1 MCKGYP
7 KNYIRML
14 GLVIVLVLT
23 FGVLAAPLS
32 AKAAAPE
39 LKLNVKTKTLVT
51 EKTYSL
57 KVYNLADSH
66 TVTFKSDHPEFAS
79 VDDNGLVSANA
90 VGTALI
96 TATVKSGDK
105 AVAQLECEIT
115 VGPPAISVKLTQPTI
130 ILMNGRKA
138 LLKTIL
144 QPLNTVENV
153 KFSSLDNL
161 IASVSSSGRVTA
173 RSIGTTYLVA
183 AIDNGK
189 YDSCQV
195 IVVDEISYQALLDN
209 PNIDPLTLI
218 PLESND
224 SEIVTNEPAFVEAPL
239 PTVAPAAP
247 PVTEPVIETPVV
259 PETEP
264 VTEEVTELP
273 VTNPVTETQTE
284 STDNNLELVPDTTE
298 ATSDVNEAAVK

>member
-14 GLVIVLVLT
+14 GLVLVLVLT
-23 FGVLAAPLS
+23 LGVFASPVS

-57 KVYNLADSH
+57 KVYNLADNQ

-79 VDDNGLVSANA
+79 VDETGLVSAVA
-90 VGTALI
+90 VGTAII
-96 TATVKSGDK
+96 TATVKTDTK
-105 AVAQLECEIT
+105 TVAQLECEIT
-115 VGPPAISVKLTQPTI
+115 VGPPAISVKLTRPTI

-161 IASVSSSGRVTA
+161 IASVSSAGRVTA

-183 AIDNGK
+183 AISNGK
-189 YDSCQV
+189 YDACQV
-195 IVVDEISYQALLDN
+195 IVVDEEAYLALLEN
-209 PNIDPLTLI
+209 PEIDPLTLI
-218 PLESND
+218 PLEEN
-224 SEIVTNEPAFVEAPL
+224 
-239 PTVAPAAP
+239 
-247 PVTEPVIETPVV
+247 V
-259 PETEP
+259 PEQNDNEQLTVDDNKLTE
-264 VTEEVTELP
+264 VTEEADNTDVVTERE
-273 VTNPVTETQTE
+273 VSSN
-284 STDNNLELVPDTTE
+284 S
-298 ATSDVNEAAVK
+298 SDIADKQAEPFSSR

>member
-1 MCKGYP
+1 
-7 KNYIRML
+7 ML
-14 GLVIVLVLT
+14 GLVLVLVLT
-23 FGVLAAPLS
+23 LGVFAAPVS

-57 KVYNLADSH
+57 KVYNLADNQ

-79 VDDNGLVSANA
+79 VDENGLVSANA
-90 VGTALI
+90 VGVAII
-96 TATVKSGDK
+96 TATVKTATK
-105 AVAQLECEIT
+105 TVAQLECEIT
-115 VGPPAISVKLTQPTI
+115 VGPPAISVKLTRPTI

-161 IASVSSSGRVTA
+161 IASVSSAGRITA

-189 YDSCQV
+189 YDTCQV
-195 IVVDEISYQALLDN
+195 IIVDEASYLALLEN
-209 PNIDPLTLI
+209 PDIDPLTLI
-218 PLESND
+218 PLEATDTEVVN
-224 SEIVTNEPAFVEAPL
+224 SEEIPVKETTPS
-239 PTVAPAAP
+239 VAPADQID
-247 PVTEPVIETPVV
+247 TESAEGTATVPSTETDTKPSTEVS
-259 PETEP
+259 EP
-264 VTEEVTELP
+264 VTATVNDF
-273 VTNPVTETQTE
+273 VDK
-284 STDNNLELVPDTTE
+284 SE
-298 ATSDVNEAAVK
+298 ATSDVSKTAY

>member
-14 GLVIVLVLT
+14 GLVLVLVLT
-23 FGVLAAPLS
+23 LGVFAAPIS

-57 KVYNLADSH
+57 KVYNLADNQ

-90 VGTALI
+90 VGTAII
-96 TATVKSGDK
+96 TATVKTDTK
-105 AVAQLECEIT
+105 TVAQLECEIT

-153 KFSSLDNL
+153 KFSSLDSL
-161 IASVSSSGRVTA
+161 IASVSSAGRVTA

-195 IVVDEISYQALLDN
+195 IVVDEEAYLALLEN
-209 PNIDPLTLI
+209 PDIDPLTLI
-218 PLESND
+218 PLEAND
-224 SEIVTNEPAFVEAPL
+224 SEVVNNETIL
-239 PTVAPAAP
+239 P
-247 PVTEPVIETPVV
+247 ITPV
-259 PETEP
+259 PTDSPLDPTETEP
-264 VTEEVTELP
+264 VTDTVTMPEADP
-273 VTNPVTETQTE
+273 VTTPDAEIAEQESAANTNSDFVEETTEVLP
-284 STDNNLELVPDTTE
+284 DNME
-298 ATSDVNEAAVK
+298 ATSDVNLTE

>member
-14 GLVIVLVLT
+14 GLVLVLVLT
-23 FGVLAAPLS
+23 LGIFASPIS

-57 KVYNLADSH
+57 KVYNLADNQ

-90 VGTALI
+90 VGSAII
-96 TATVKSGDK
+96 TATVKNASK
-105 AVAQLECEIT
+105 IVAQLECEIT
-115 VGPPAISVKLTQPTI
+115 VGPPAISVKLTRPTI
-130 ILMNGRKA
+130 VLMNGRKT

-153 KFSSLDNL
+153 KFSSLNNL
-161 IASVSSSGRVTA
+161 IANVSSAGRVTA

-189 YDSCQV
+189 YDTCQV
-195 IVVDEISYQALLDN
+195 IVVDEVTYQVLLEN
-209 PNIDPLTLI
+209 PDIDPLTLI
-218 PLESND
+218 SLNANESEAADNENSLDEALNSAD
-224 SEIVTNEPAFVEAPL
+224 SPDTSVETTPVTSTGSVSDTKLVENTNSE
-239 PTVAPAAP
+239 TVAPES
-247 PVTEPVIETPVV
+247 VVNTNSEPVEET
-259 PETEP
+259 TEI
-264 VTEEVTELP
+264 LP
-273 VTNPVTETQTE
+273 
-284 STDNNLELVPDTTE
+284 DNTE
-298 ATSDVNEAAVK
+298 ATSDVNKAD

>member
-14 GLVIVLVLT
+14 GLVLVLVLT
-23 FGVLAAPLS
+23 LGVFASPVL

-57 KVYNLADSH
+57 KVYNLSDSQ

-79 VDDNGLVSANA
+79 VDDTGLVSANA
-90 VGTALI
+90 VGTAII
-96 TATVKSGDK
+96 TATVKDDSK
-105 AVAQLECEIT
+105 TVAQLECEIT

-153 KFSSLDNL
+153 KFSSLDSL
-161 IASVSSSGRVTA
+161 IASVSSAGRITA

-189 YDSCQV
+189 YDTCQV
-195 IVVDEISYQALLDN
+195 IIVDEEAYQALLDN
-209 PNIDPLTLI
+209 PDIDPLTLI
-218 PLESND
+218 PLEEND
-224 SEIVTNEPAFVEAPL
+224 SEAVDNENSPVEAA
-239 PTVAPAAP
+239 PTDAPAAP
-247 PVTEPVIETPVV
+247 EATDPVSDTEPVSDENAEVQ
-259 PETEP
+259 EP
-264 VTEEVTELP
+264 VAD
-273 VTNPVTETQTE
+273 TQTE
-284 STDNNLELVPDTTE
+284 IVDDTAEVLPDTTE
-298 ATSDVNEAAVK
+298 ATSDVNETEI

>member
-7 KNYIRML
+7 KNYIRMF
-14 GLVIVLVLT
+14 GLVLVLVLT
-23 FGVLAAPLS
+23 LGVFAAPVS

-39 LKLNVKTKTLVT
+39 LKLNVKAKTLVT

-57 KVYNLADSH
+57 KVYNLADTQ

-90 VGTALI
+90 VGTAII
-96 TATVKSGDK
+96 TATVKADSK
-105 AVAQLECEIT
+105 TVAQLECEIT
-115 VGPPAISVKLTQPTI
+115 VGPPAISVKLTRPTI

-153 KFSSLDNL
+153 KFSSLDTL
-161 IASVSSSGRVTA
+161 IASVSSAGRVTA

-189 YDSCQV
+189 YDACQV
-195 IVVDEISYQALLDN
+195 IVVDEDAYLALLEN
-209 PNIDPLTLI
+209 PEIDPLTLI
-218 PLESND
+218 PLEEN
-224 SEIVTNEPAFVEAPL
+224 
-239 PTVAPAAP
+239 
-247 PVTEPVIETPVV
+247 V
-259 PETEP
+259 PELADNETLTVNDEKTIEDAEEP
-264 VTEEVTELP
+264 DTTTEEVIDTEADSI
-273 VTNPVTETQTE
+273 VSDTADAETE
-284 STDNNLELVPDTTE
+284 SF
-298 ATSDVNEAAVK
+298 SDK

>member
-7 KNYIRML
+7 KNYIRMF
-14 GLVIVLVLT
+14 GLVLVLVLT
-23 FGVLAAPLS
+23 LGVFAAPIS

-57 KVYNLADSH
+57 KVYNLADNQ

-90 VGTALI
+90 VGVAII
-96 TATVKSGDK
+96 TATVKTDSK
-105 AVAQLECEIT
+105 PVAQLECEIT
-115 VGPPAISVKLTQPTI
+115 VGPPAISVKLTRPTI

-161 IASVSSSGRVTA
+161 IASVSSAGRITA

-189 YDSCQV
+189 YDTCQV
-195 IVVDEISYQALLDN
+195 IIVDEASYQALLEN
-209 PNIDPLTLI
+209 PDIDPLTLI
-218 PLESND
+218 PLEATD
-224 SEIVTNEPAFVEAPL
+224 IEIVNNEDIPAENTAPS
-239 PTVAPAAP
+239 VIPAD
-247 PVTEPVIETPVV
+247 PVDTEPEADTVTV
-259 PETEP
+259 PATEADSAPSTEAAQEP
-264 VTEEVTELP
+264 VNDVESVP
-273 VTNPVTETQTE
+273 VDK
-284 STDNNLELVPDTTE
+284 SE
-298 ATSDVNEAAVK
+298 ATSDVSKTAF

>member
-14 GLVIVLVLT
+14 GLVLVLVLT
-23 FGVLAAPLS
+23 LGIVASPIS

-57 KVYNLADSH
+57 KVYNLADNQ

-90 VGTALI
+90 VGTAII
-96 TATVKSGDK
+96 TATVRTASKI
-105 AVAQLECEIT
+105 VAQLECEIT
-115 VGPPAISVKLTQPTI
+115 VGPPAISVKLTRPTI
-130 ILMNGRKA
+130 ILMNGRKT

-153 KFSSLDNL
+153 KFSSLNNL
-161 IASVSSSGRVTA
+161 IASVSSAGRVTA

-189 YDSCQV
+189 YDTCQV
-195 IVVDEISYQALLDN
+195 IIVDEISYQALLEN
-209 PNIDPLTLI
+209 PDIDPLSLI
-218 PLESND
+218 SLNADD
-224 SEIVTNEPAFVEAPL
+224 SEVVDNENSLADAPVPTDSPAIPVE
-239 PTVAPAAP
+239 T
-247 PVTEPVIETPVV
+247 T
-259 PETEP
+259 
-264 VTEEVTELP
+264 P
-273 VTNPVTETQTE
+273 VTNIDSMPDTELVTNPNTETEVPE
-284 STDNNLELVPDTTE
+284 SVADTNTELVEKTTEVLPDNTE
-298 ATSDVNEAAVK
+298 ATSDVNKAE

>member
-14 GLVIVLVLT
+14 GLVLVLVLT
-23 FGVLAAPLS
+23 LGIVASPIS
-32 AKAAAPE
+32 AKAAGPE

-57 KVYNLADSH
+57 KVYNLADNQ

-90 VGTALI
+90 VGTAVI
-96 TATVKSGDK
+96 TATVKNASK
-105 AVAQLECEIT
+105 IVAQLECEIT
-115 VGPPAISVKLTQPTI
+115 VGPPAISVKLTRPTI
-130 ILMNGRKA
+130 ILMNGRKT

-161 IASVSSSGRVTA
+161 IASVSSAGRVTA

-189 YDSCQV
+189 YDTCQV
-195 IVVDEISYQALLDN
+195 IVVDEVSYQALLEN
-209 PNIDPLTLI
+209 PDIDPLTLI
-218 PLESND
+218 SLNADD
-224 SEIVTNEPAFVEAPL
+224 SEVVDNENSLVDAPVPTDIPAIPVE
-239 PTVAPAAP
+239 T
-247 PVTEPVIETPVV
+247 T
-259 PETEP
+259 
-264 VTEEVTELP
+264 P
-273 VTNPVTETQTE
+273 VTNIDTVPDTELVTNPITETEVPE
-284 STDNNLELVPDTTE
+284 SVADANTELVEETTEVLPDTTE
-298 ATSDVNEAAVK
+298 ATSDVSKAE

>member
-14 GLVIVLVLT
+14 GLVLVLVLT
-23 FGVLAAPLS
+23 LGVFASPVL

-57 KVYNLADSH
+57 KVYNLADNQ

-79 VDDNGLVSANA
+79 VDETGLVSAVA
-90 VGTALI
+90 VGTAII
-96 TATVKSGDK
+96 TATVKTDTK
-105 AVAQLECEIT
+105 TVAQLECEIT
-115 VGPPAISVKLTQPTI
+115 VGPPAISVKLTRPTI

-153 KFSSLDNL
+153 KFSSFDNL
-161 IASVSSSGRVTA
+161 IASVSSAGRVTA

-189 YDSCQV
+189 YDACQV
-195 IVVDEISYQALLDN
+195 IVVDEEAYLALLEN
-209 PNIDPLTLI
+209 PEIDPLTLI
-218 PLESND
+218 PLEEN
-224 SEIVTNEPAFVEAPL
+224 
-239 PTVAPAAP
+239 
-247 PVTEPVIETPVV
+247 V
-259 PETEP
+259 PEQNDNEQLTVDDDKLTEI
-264 VTEEVTELP
+264 TEEADNTDVVTDRE
-273 VTNPVTETQTE
+273 VSSN
-284 STDNNLELVPDTTE
+284 S
-298 ATSDVNEAAVK
+298 SDIADKQAEPFSSR

>member
-7 KNYIRML
+7 KNYIRMF
-14 GLVIVLVLT
+14 GLVLVLVLT
-23 FGVLAAPLS
+23 LGVFASPVS

-57 KVYNLADSH
+57 KVYNLADNQ

-79 VDDNGLVSANA
+79 VDENGLVSAIA
-90 VGTALI
+90 VGTAII
-96 TATVKSGDK
+96 TATVKTDTK
-105 AVAQLECEIT
+105 TVAQLECEIT
-115 VGPPAISVKLTQPTI
+115 VGPPAISVKLTRPTI

-153 KFSSLDNL
+153 KFSSLNNL
-161 IASVSSSGRVTA
+161 IASVSSSGRITA

-189 YDSCQV
+189 YDTCQV
-195 IVVDEISYQALLDN
+195 IIVDEASYQALLEN
-209 PNIDPLTLI
+209 PDIDPLTLI
-218 PLESND
+218 PLETTD
-224 SEIVTNEPAFVEAPL
+224 TEIVNNEDIPAE
-239 PTVAPAAP
+239 TTSSSVAPADPDGTESNAET
-247 PVTEPVIETPVV
+247 VTVPADADSTPSTEAAQEPVNDAEDVSV
-259 PETEP
+259 DK
-264 VTEEVTELP
+264 
-273 VTNPVTETQTE
+273 
-284 STDNNLELVPDTTE
+284 SE
-298 ATSDVNEAAVK
+298 ATSDVNKAAY

>member
-14 GLVIVLVLT
+14 GLVLVLVLT
-23 FGVLAAPLS
+23 LGIFATPIS

-57 KVYNLADSH
+57 KVYNLADNQ

-90 VGTALI
+90 VGTAII
-96 TATVKSGDK
+96 TATVKADSK
-105 AVAQLECEIT
+105 TVAQLECEIT
-115 VGPPAISVKLTQPTI
+115 VGPPAISVKLTRPTI

-161 IASVSSSGRVTA
+161 IASVSSAGRITA

-189 YDSCQV
+189 YDTCQV
-195 IVVDEISYQALLDN
+195 IIVDEASYQALLEN
-209 PNIDPLTLI
+209 PDIDPLTLI
-218 PLESND
+218 PLEAND
-224 SEIVTNEPAFVEAPL
+224 SELVNNEVIPAEDSAPSVD
-239 PTVAPAAP
+239 PVAPTGTESEKDT
-247 PVTEPVIETPVV
+247 VTVPATETDTTQTT
-259 PETEP
+259 EEAEEP
-264 VTEEVTELP
+264 VTDAKS
-273 VTNPVTETQTE
+273 E
-284 STDNNLELVPDTTE
+284 SVDKSE
-298 ATSDVNEAAVK
+298 ATSDVSKTAF

>member
-7 KNYIRML
+7 KNYIRMF
-14 GLVIVLVLT
+14 GLVLVLVLT
-23 FGVLAAPLS
+23 LGVFATPVMAQ
-32 AKAAAPE
+32 AAAPE
-39 LKLNVKTKTLVT
+39 LKLNVKTKALVI

-57 KVYNLADSH
+57 KVYNLAENQ

-79 VDDNGLVSANA
+79 VDENGLVSANA
-90 VGTALI
+90 VGTAII
-96 TATVKSGDK
+96 TATVKN
-105 AVAQLECEIT
+105 ATRTVAQLECVIT

-161 IASVSSSGRVTA
+161 VASVSSAGRITA

-189 YDSCQV
+189 YDTCQV
-195 IVVDEISYQALLDN
+195 IVVDEIAYQALLDN
-209 PNIDPLTLI
+209 PDIDPLTLI
-218 PLESND
+218 PLETND
-224 SEIVTNEPAFVEAPL
+224 TEVADNENTTVTAPL
-239 PTVAPAAP
+239 PT
-247 PVTEPVIETPVV
+247 ESLETPVNTESEQDAV
-259 PETEP
+259 SDEETKAPVVETVTDTETE
-264 VTEEVTELP
+264 LI
-273 VTNPVTETQTE
+273 
-284 STDNNLELVPDTTE
+284 DNNDEVLLDTTE
-298 ATSDVNEAAVK
+298 ATSDVNKATY

>member
-7 KNYIRML
+7 KNYIRMF
-14 GLVIVLVLT
+14 GLVLVLVLT
-23 FGVLAAPLS
+23 LGVFAAPVS

-39 LKLNVKTKTLVT
+39 LKLNVKAKTLVT

-57 KVYNLADSH
+57 KVYNLADTQ

-90 VGTALI
+90 VGTAII
-96 TATVKSGDK
+96 TATVKADSK
-105 AVAQLECEIT
+105 TVAQLECEIT
-115 VGPPAISVKLTQPTI
+115 VGPPAISVKLTRPTI

-153 KFSSLDNL
+153 KFSSLDTL
-161 IASVSSSGRVTA
+161 IASVSSAGRVTA

-189 YDSCQV
+189 YDACQV
-195 IVVDEISYQALLDN
+195 IVVDEDAYLALLEN
-209 PNIDPLTLI
+209 PEIDPLTLI
-218 PLESND
+218 PLEENVPELADNETLTVND
-224 SEIVTNEPAFVEAPL
+224 EKTIEDAEEPDTTTEEVIDTEADSIVSDTADA
-239 PTVAPAAP
+239 
-247 PVTEPVIETPVV
+247 
-259 PETEP
+259 ETEP
-264 VTEEVTELP
+264 F
-273 VTNPVTETQTE
+273 
-284 STDNNLELVPDTTE
+284 
-298 ATSDVNEAAVK
+298 SDK

>member
-1 MCKGYP
+1 
-7 KNYIRML
+7 ML
-14 GLVIVLVLT
+14 GLVLVLVLT
-23 FGVLAAPLS
+23 LGVFAAPIS

-57 KVYNLADSH
+57 KVYNLADNQ

-90 VGTALI
+90 VGVAII
-96 TATVKSGDK
+96 TATVKTDSK
-105 AVAQLECEIT
+105 PVAQLECEIT
-115 VGPPAISVKLTQPTI
+115 VGPPAISVKLTRPTI

-161 IASVSSSGRVTA
+161 IASVSSAGRITA

-189 YDSCQV
+189 YDTCQV
-195 IVVDEISYQALLDN
+195 IIVDEASYQALLEN
-209 PNIDPLTLI
+209 PDIDPLTLI
-218 PLESND
+218 PLEATD
-224 SEIVTNEPAFVEAPL
+224 IEIVNNEDIPAENTAPS
-239 PTVAPAAP
+239 VIPAD
-247 PVTEPVIETPVV
+247 PVDTEPEADTVTV
-259 PETEP
+259 PATEADSAPSTEAAQEP
-264 VTEEVTELP
+264 VNDVENVP
-273 VTNPVTETQTE
+273 VDK
-284 STDNNLELVPDTTE
+284 SE
-298 ATSDVNEAAVK
+298 ATSDVSKTTF

>member
-14 GLVIVLVLT
+14 GLVLVLVLT
-23 FGVLAAPLS
+23 LGVFAAPVS
-32 AKAAAPE
+32 ARAAAPE
-39 LKLNVKTKTLVT
+39 LKLNVKTKALVT

-57 KVYNLADSH
+57 KVYNLADNQ

-79 VDDNGLVSANA
+79 VDETGLVSANA
-90 VGTALI
+90 VGTAII
-96 TATVKSGDK
+96 TATVKTDSRT
-105 AVAQLECEIT
+105 VAQLECEIT

-153 KFSSLDNL
+153 KFSSLDSL
-161 IASVSSSGRVTA
+161 IASVSSAGRITA

-189 YDSCQV
+189 YDTCQV
-195 IVVDEISYQALLDN
+195 IIVDEVAYLALLEN
-209 PNIDPLTLI
+209 PDIDPLTLI
-218 PLESND
+218 PLEATD
-224 SEIVTNEPAFVEAPL
+224 SEVVENENIAVEVPVPAEPL
-239 PTVAPAAP
+239 D
-247 PVTEPVIETPVV
+247 TPI
-259 PETEP
+259 ETEP
-264 VTEEVTELP
+264 VTGTEPVTEPEAVTDEVTEVPVEEP
-273 VTNPVTETQTE
+273 VTDTAT
-284 STDNNLELVPDTTE
+284 ELVDDTAEVLSNTTE
-298 ATSDVNEAAVK
+298 ATSDVNETV

>member
-14 GLVIVLVLT
+14 GLVLVLVLT
-23 FGVLAAPLS
+23 LGVFASPVS

-51 EKTYSL
+51 EKNYSL
-57 KVYNLADSH
+57 KVYNLADNQ

-79 VDDNGLVSANA
+79 VDETGLVSAVA
-90 VGTALI
+90 VGTAII
-96 TATVKSGDK
+96 TATVKTDTK
-105 AVAQLECEIT
+105 TVAQLECEIT
-115 VGPPAISVKLTQPTI
+115 VGPPAISVKLTRPTI

-161 IASVSSSGRVTA
+161 IASVSSAGRVTA

-183 AIDNGK
+183 AISNGK
-189 YDSCQV
+189 YDACQV
-195 IVVDEISYQALLDN
+195 IVVDEEAYLALLEN
-209 PNIDPLTLI
+209 PEIDPLTLI
-218 PLESND
+218 PLEEN
-224 SEIVTNEPAFVEAPL
+224 
-239 PTVAPAAP
+239 
-247 PVTEPVIETPVV
+247 V
-259 PETEP
+259 PEQNDNEQLTVDDDKLTEI
-264 VTEEVTELP
+264 TEEADNTDVVTDRE
-273 VTNPVTETQTE
+273 V
-284 STDNNLELVPDTTE
+284 SSNN
-298 ATSDVNEAAVK
+298 SDIADKQAEPFSSR

>member
-1 MCKGYP
+1 MCKRYP

-14 GLVIVLVLT
+14 GLVLVLVLT
-23 FGVLAAPLS
+23 LGVFATPIS

-57 KVYNLADSH
+57 KVYNLADNQ

-90 VGTALI
+90 VGTAII
-96 TATVKSGDK
+96 TATVKADSK
-105 AVAQLECEIT
+105 TVALLECEIT
-115 VGPPAISVKLTQPTI
+115 VGPPAISVKLTRPTI

-161 IASVSSSGRVTA
+161 IASVSSAGRITA

-183 AIDNGK
+183 AIGNGK
-189 YDSCQV
+189 YDTCQV
-195 IVVDEISYQALLDN
+195 IIVDEVSYQALLEN
-209 PNIDPLTLI
+209 PDIDPLTLI
-218 PLESND
+218 PLEAND
-224 SEIVTNEPAFVEAPL
+224 SELVNNEDIPAENSAPSVD
-239 PTVAPAAP
+239 PVAPTD
-247 PVTEPVIETPVV
+247 TEPEKDTVTV
-259 PETEP
+259 PAAEADTTQTTEGTEEP
-264 VTEEVTELP
+264 VSDARS
-273 VTNPVTETQTE
+273 E
-284 STDNNLELVPDTTE
+284 SVDKSE
-298 ATSDVNEAAVK
+298 ATSDVSKTAF

>member
-1 MCKGYP
+1 MF
-7 KNYIRML
+7 
-14 GLVIVLVLT
+14 GLVLVLVLT
-23 FGVLAAPLS
+23 LGVFASPVLAQ
-32 AKAAAPE
+32 AASPE

-57 KVYNLADSH
+57 KVYNLADNQ

-79 VDDNGLVSANA
+79 VDETGLVSANA
-90 VGTALI
+90 VGTAII
-96 TATVKSGDK
+96 TATVKNAAK
-105 AVAQLECEIT
+105 TVAQLECEIT

-161 IASVSSSGRVTA
+161 IASVSSAGRITA

-189 YDSCQV
+189 YDTCQV
-195 IVVDEISYQALLDN
+195 IVVDEIAYQAFLDN
-209 PNIDPLTLI
+209 PDINPLTLI
-218 PLESND
+218 PLEAND
-224 SEIVTNEPAFVEAPL
+224 SEVADNENTTVT
-239 PTVAPAAP
+239 T
-247 PVTEPVIETPVV
+247 PVSTESSETPV
-259 PETEP
+259 EAEP
-264 VTEEVTELP
+264 VPGTVTDEATKAPVEET
-273 VTNPVTETQTE
+273 VTETETE
-284 STDNNLELVPDTTE
+284 LVDNNDEVLLDTTE
-298 ATSDVNEAAVK
+298 ATSDANKAVY

>member
-14 GLVIVLVLT
+14 GLVLVLVLT
-23 FGVLAAPLS
+23 LGVFAAPIS

-57 KVYNLADSH
+57 KVYNLADNQ

-90 VGTALI
+90 VGVAII
-96 TATVKSGDK
+96 TATVKTDSK
-105 AVAQLECEIT
+105 PVAQLECEIT
-115 VGPPAISVKLTQPTI
+115 VGPPAISVKLTRPTI

-161 IASVSSSGRVTA
+161 IASVSSAGRITA

-189 YDSCQV
+189 YDTCQV
-195 IVVDEISYQALLDN
+195 IIVDEASYQALLEN
-209 PNIDPLTLI
+209 PDIDPLTLI
-218 PLESND
+218 PLEATD
-224 SEIVTNEPAFVEAPL
+224 IEIVNNEDIPAENTAPS
-239 PTVAPAAP
+239 VIPAD
-247 PVTEPVIETPVV
+247 PVDTEPEADTVTV
-259 PETEP
+259 PATEADSAPSTEAAQEP
-264 VTEEVTELP
+264 VNDVENVP
-273 VTNPVTETQTE
+273 VDK
-284 STDNNLELVPDTTE
+284 SE
-298 ATSDVNEAAVK
+298 ATSDVSKTAF

>member
-7 KNYIRML
+7 KNYIRMF
-14 GLVIVLVLT
+14 GLVLVLVLT
-23 FGVLAAPLS
+23 LGVFTAPVS

-39 LKLNVKTKTLVT
+39 LKLNVKAKTLVT

-57 KVYNLADSH
+57 KVYNLADTQ

-90 VGTALI
+90 VGTAII
-96 TATVKSGDK
+96 TATVKADSK
-105 AVAQLECEIT
+105 TVAQLECEIT
-115 VGPPAISVKLTQPTI
+115 VGPPAISVKLTRPTI

-153 KFSSLDNL
+153 KFSSLDTL
-161 IASVSSSGRVTA
+161 IASVSSAGRVTA

-189 YDSCQV
+189 YDACQV
-195 IVVDEISYQALLDN
+195 IVVDEDAYLALLEN
-209 PNIDPLTLI
+209 PEIDPLTLI
-218 PLESND
+218 PLEENVPELADNETLTVND
-224 SEIVTNEPAFVEAPL
+224 EKTIEDAEEPDTATEEVIDTEADSIVSDTADA
-239 PTVAPAAP
+239 
-247 PVTEPVIETPVV
+247 
-259 PETEP
+259 ETEP
-264 VTEEVTELP
+264 F
-273 VTNPVTETQTE
+273 
-284 STDNNLELVPDTTE
+284 
-298 ATSDVNEAAVK
+298 SDK

>member
-14 GLVIVLVLT
+14 GLVLVLVLT
-23 FGVLAAPLS
+23 LGVFAAPVS
-32 AKAAAPE
+32 AKAAAPK

-57 KVYNLADSH
+57 KVYNLADNQ

-79 VDDNGLVSANA
+79 VDENGLVSANA
-90 VGTALI
+90 VGTAII
-96 TATVKSGDK
+96 TATVKADTK
-105 AVAQLECEIT
+105 TVAQLECEIT
-115 VGPPAISVKLTQPTI
+115 VGPPAISVKLTRPTI

-161 IASVSSSGRVTA
+161 IASVSSAGRITA

-189 YDSCQV
+189 YDTCQV
-195 IVVDEISYQALLDN
+195 IIVDEASYLALLEN
-209 PNIDPLTLI
+209 PDIDPLTLI
-218 PLESND
+218 PLEATDTEVVNNE
-224 SEIVTNEPAFVEAPL
+224 EIPAEETTPS
-239 PTVAPAAP
+239 VAPADP
-247 PVTEPVIETPVV
+247 VVTEPVEGTATEADTKPSTEVL
-259 PETEP
+259 EP
-264 VTEEVTELP
+264 VTATVNDF
-273 VTNPVTETQTE
+273 VDK
-284 STDNNLELVPDTTE
+284 SE
-298 ATSDVNEAAVK
+298 ATSDVSKTVY

>member
-7 KNYIRML
+7 KNYIRVF
-14 GLVIVLVLT
+14 GLVLALVLV
-23 FGVLAAPLS
+23 FGVFASPVS

-57 KVYNLADSH
+57 KVYNLADNQ
-66 TVTFKSDHPEFAS
+66 TVSFKSDHPEFAS
-79 VDDNGLVSANA
+79 VDDNGLVCANA
-90 VGTALI
+90 VGTAII
-96 TATVKSGDK
+96 TATVKTDSK
-105 AVAQLECEIT
+105 TVAQLECEIT
-115 VGPPAISVKLTQPTI
+115 VGPPAISVKLTRPTI

-161 IASVSSSGRVTA
+161 IASVSSAGRITA

-189 YDSCQV
+189 YDTCQV
-195 IVVDEISYQALLDN
+195 IIVDEASYQALLEN
-209 PNIDPLTLI
+209 PDIDPLTLI
-218 PLESND
+218 PLEAND
-224 SEIVTNEPAFVEAPL
+224 SEVVHNETVLTEFSAPAVTPEPSVNTEPAKS
-239 PTVAPAAP
+239 TV
-247 PVTEPVIETPVV
+247 TV
-259 PETEP
+259 PETESAVNPNTVGTQKQITDAKAKP
-264 VTEEVTELP
+264 VAATTEVLP
-273 VTNPVTETQTE
+273 DK
-284 STDNNLELVPDTTE
+284 SE
-298 ATSDVNEAAVK
+298 ATSDVSKTAY

>member
-1 MCKGYP
+1 
-7 KNYIRML
+7 ML
-14 GLVIVLVLT
+14 GLVLVLVLT
-23 FGVLAAPLS
+23 LGVFAAPIS

-57 KVYNLADSH
+57 KVYNLADNQ

-90 VGTALI
+90 VGVAII
-96 TATVKSGDK
+96 TATVKTDSK
-105 AVAQLECEIT
+105 PVAQLECEIT
-115 VGPPAISVKLTQPTI
+115 VGPPAISVKLTRPTI

-161 IASVSSSGRVTA
+161 IASVSSAGRITA

-189 YDSCQV
+189 YDTCQV
-195 IVVDEISYQALLDN
+195 IIVDEASYQALLEN
-209 PNIDPLTLI
+209 PDIDPLTLI
-218 PLESND
+218 PLEATD
-224 SEIVTNEPAFVEAPL
+224 IEIVNNEDIPAENTAPS
-239 PTVAPAAP
+239 VIPAD
-247 PVTEPVIETPVV
+247 PVDTEPEADTETV
-259 PETEP
+259 PATEADSAPSTEAAQEP
-264 VTEEVTELP
+264 VNDVENVP
-273 VTNPVTETQTE
+273 VDK
-284 STDNNLELVPDTTE
+284 SE
-298 ATSDVNEAAVK
+298 ATSDVSKTAF

>member
-1 MCKGYP
+1 
-7 KNYIRML
+7 ML
-14 GLVIVLVLT
+14 GLVLVLVLT
-23 FGVLAAPLS
+23 LGVFAAPIS

-57 KVYNLADSH
+57 KVYNLADNQ

-90 VGTALI
+90 VGVAII
-96 TATVKSGDK
+96 TATVKTDSK
-105 AVAQLECEIT
+105 PVAQLECEIT
-115 VGPPAISVKLTQPTI
+115 VGPPAISVKLTRPTI

-161 IASVSSSGRVTA
+161 IASVSSAGRITA

-189 YDSCQV
+189 YDTCQV
-195 IVVDEISYQALLDN
+195 IIVDEASYQALLEN
-209 PNIDPLTLI
+209 PDIDPLTLI
-218 PLESND
+218 PLEATD
-224 SEIVTNEPAFVEAPL
+224 IEIVNNEDIPAENTAPS
-239 PTVAPAAP
+239 VIPAD
-247 PVTEPVIETPVV
+247 PVDTEPEADTVTV
-259 PETEP
+259 PATEADSAPSTEAAQEP
-264 VTEEVTELP
+264 VNDVENVP
-273 VTNPVTETQTE
+273 VDK
-284 STDNNLELVPDTTE
+284 SE
-298 ATSDVNEAAVK
+298 ATSDVSKTAF